1 MRKAQTKKTQ
11 KVSEFVKISFTI
23 PFPLL
28 TQFDDEAAKRGYT
41 RSEAIRQAI
50 RRTLEIWT
58 GGRL

>member
-1 MRKAQTKKTQ
+1 MP
-11 KVSEFVKISFTI
+11 VSEFVKISFTI

-28 TQFDDEAAKRGYT
+28 TQFDDETSKRGYT

-50 RRTLEIWT
+50 RRMLEIWT